1 MKRNT
6 AIAALTAAVLVGG
19 GLATTA
25 AFADSDGTGT
35 DDSTASAGTAAGR
48 TGAGQAV
55 TEKTGKAGRTTVDEA
70 VGAALK
76 AVPGTVTEAELDD
89 DDDDGG
95 RTVWE
100 LDVYGADKVWH
111 DVTVDA
117 GSGKVLSDREDDDN
131 GDRDR
136 HAPRSAAV
144 SLDAALKAALGAQ
157 PGTVTSVGLD
167 DDDDDG
173 RRGTPRWD
181 VDITGKDG
189 KQHELRVDAKSG
201 KVTVDH
207 DDDHDDDS
215 DDRDGDDD

>member
-25 AFADSDGTGT
+25 AFADSDGTRT

-89 DDDDGG
+89 DDDD
-95 RTVWE
+95 
-100 LDVYGADKVWH
+100 
-111 DVTVDA
+111 
-117 GSGKVLSDREDDDN
+117 
-131 GDRDR
+131 
-136 HAPRSAAV
+136 
-144 SLDAALKAALGAQ
+144 
-157 PGTVTSVGLD
+157 
-167 DDDDDG
+167 DG
-173 RRGTPRWD
+173 RRGAPRWD

-201 KVTVDH
+201 KVTADH
-207 DDDHDDDS
+207 DDHDDDS